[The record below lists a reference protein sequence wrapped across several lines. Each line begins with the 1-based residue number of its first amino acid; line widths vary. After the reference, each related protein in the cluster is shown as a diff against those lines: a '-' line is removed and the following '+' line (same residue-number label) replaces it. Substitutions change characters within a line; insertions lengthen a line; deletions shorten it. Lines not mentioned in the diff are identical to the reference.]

1 MLRKNHWSTIWNRS
15 SHRRC
20 SIKKLF
26 LKISQYETPTQVFS
40 CEYCEIKGTYFKQHL
55 QTAASEESF
64 DQYCLILLCVML
76 KNGETL
82 AVWTPQDFS
91 SRFSNFST
99 FSMEGSNFKQI
110 SKITLTTVNLLQTQ
124 LQPRISSFSKCKKAL
139 CMVISKL

>member
-1 MLRKNHWSTIWNRS
+1 MLRKNHWSIIWNRS

-26 LKISQYETPTQVFS
+26 LKISHYETPTQVFS
-40 CEYCEIKGTYFKQHL
+40 CEYCEIKNTYFKQ
-55 QTAASEESF
+55 TAAFEESF

-124 LQPRISSFSKCKKAL
+124 LQPRISSFSKYKKAF